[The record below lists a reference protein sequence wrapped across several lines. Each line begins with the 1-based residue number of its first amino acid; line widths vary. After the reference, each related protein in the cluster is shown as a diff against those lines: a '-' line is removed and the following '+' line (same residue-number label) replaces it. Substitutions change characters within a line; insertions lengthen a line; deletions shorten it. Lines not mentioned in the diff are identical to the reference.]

1 MKFIDIDGNNVH
13 EFEDII
19 KQMPAFVKI
28 FSPSCGHCI
37 AMAEEWKNLN
47 KNEKV
52 QGYNVAIV
60 SINADAIDKMNS
72 PGLKSFSGVPTI
84 REIKQGTGESGKE
97 YAGKRLTGDMAD
109 FITSV
114 FNKDIN
120 KDIKRVTKRGIK
132 RVTKRGIKRVT
143 KRGITKKHIKKRLV
157 HRRGNCSR
165 KCIKY
170 TRK

>member
-1 MKFIDIDGNNVH
+1 MDIDGNNVH
-13 EFEDII
+13 EFENII

-84 REIKQGTGESGKE
+84 REIKQGTGEAGKE

-120 KDIKRVTKRGIK
+120 KDIVRKKIK
-132 RVTKRGIKRVT
+132 RVTKHGIKH
-143 KRGITKKHIKKRLV
+143 GITKKHIKKRLV

-170 TRK
+170 TRKCNRKV